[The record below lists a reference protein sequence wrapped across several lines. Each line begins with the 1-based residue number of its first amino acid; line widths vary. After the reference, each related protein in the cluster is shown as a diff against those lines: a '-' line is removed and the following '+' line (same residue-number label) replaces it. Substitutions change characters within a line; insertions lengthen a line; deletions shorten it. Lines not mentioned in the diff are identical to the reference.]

1 MVIQWLEPCTST
13 ARGSI
18 PGQGNKITHAMWYGP
33 ERKKCNLKKEKVLYK
48 LIRNVLLNRLR
59 GKKIKEQNR
68 VIGHHLY
75 KRGIQL
81 PEYA

>member
-1 MVIQWLEPCTST
+1 MPCGMAQKEKNVI
-13 ARGSI
+13 
-18 PGQGNKITHAMWYGP
+18 K
-33 ERKKCNLKKEKVLYK
+33 KKEKVLYK